1 MIWTMVDLQGFLQLF
16 RKHSPWYTH
25 SQSPD
30 EPEGVCSVEG
40 WRKQGRPSFLQG
52 GWFTVLIRKGSTM
65 EIHLNCFT
73 AVIFFISD
81 IKKVHENE
89 ADKWIWMKSMV
100 ERITSPHHQ
109 MSLPS
114 SLEAENMLPNMAKW
128 SLHMWLSEGPCH
140 GEIILDYP
148 SRPNV
153 ITGPSGKGGG
163 RGFSVR
169 RERDGTLLLALK
181 WRKEPDAKSAGGL

>member
-1 MIWTMVDLQGFLQLF
+1 MFKPHLHSTADGIILNKVLCFLREVLGYTKASDLLCPVLLLY
-16 RKHSPWYTH
+16 K
-25 SQSPD
+25 QSKTK
-30 EPEGVCSVEG
+30 S
-40 WRKQGRPSFLQG
+40 L
-52 GWFTVLIRKGSTM
+52 
-65 EIHLNCFT
+65 
-73 AVIFFISD
+73 
-81 IKKVHENE
+81 IKKLHENE

-169 RERDGTLLLALK
+169 RERDRTLLLALK